1 VLFRSLMLPTQHLS
15 WGTVTDGV
23 TCAIVR
29 LENGSSLTVAFMNV
43 MSQAIF
49 LTPCDSIV
57 DLWRTS
63 DCIRLGLKVHAS
75 QEAGVVRLDPGQ
87 CVELTFDAL
96 PLACLRPGK
105 YSVVVSC
112 RPMLERP
119 KDYLFLLA
127 NTSYELVSG
136 PFTLEI
142 SENECRPQTYSS
154 PSPSRL
160 MPLRRSSSYDAN
172 ATVTGPHMV
181 RRASYQPGIQ
191 PPFGSQP
198 SELQ

>member
-1 VLFRSLMLPTQHLS
+1 MLPTQHLS

-29 LENGSSLTVAFMNV
+29 LEHGSSLTVAFMNV
-43 MSQAIF
+43 MSQTIF
-49 LTPCDSIV
+49 LTPIESIV

-75 QEAGVVRLDPGQ
+75 QESGAVRLDPGQ
-87 CVELTFDAL
+87 CIELTFDAL

-119 KDYLFLLA
+119 KDYLFLLQ
-127 NTSYELVSG
+127 NTHYELVSG

-142 SENECRPQTYSS
+142 AENDCRPQTYSS

-160 MPLRRSSSYDAN
+160 MLLRRSSSYDASTSVP
-172 ATVTGPHMV
+172 AAHMA
-181 RRASYQPGIQ
+181 RRASYQAGIQ
-191 PPFGSQP
+191 QPFGSQP